1 MRSLLFN
8 NKLGDNSNS
17 TSLHHRILTA
27 RHLSKRDNINK
38 SSKNNENLS
47 SNHIP
52 KYENSQRFST
62 LQNDVKTN
70 YDTIF
75 TLPSIEVQGEKNSK
89 TLFKTLTKPTLKKS
103 KTSRNNSRIKLLSN
117 EILYNP
123 KYYNNSKSTFK
134 FYNRNYKKKGEREAF
149 KGVPKEFIE
158 AMRLDVDHNIIK
170 ANKYMLEEK
179 KRLIKGNSNLKYVF
193 MTNHNNR
200 RRKEEE
206 LKRAYEYELIKE
218 KYNNGKKVKKV
229 NNLNSYYTKLLLK
242 ENEQHFYIDRPMIDK
257 NKFNKKYI
265 LYKNTDEVKKEHP
278 NKDIRKIFSK
288 IIYDKFYAEQ
298 KLKNMKS
305 PREVLFKKFRASL
318 KKSAIEFKK
327 IIIPFKDYVENY
339 YKSKSLT
346 ELLFKNEYPYLLQQI
361 SRDLKKKEKIEE
373 KENDIIKFMIN
384 NLSTL
389 YIVDFYGQSVIM
401 FILKNKLYNCLSKS
415 IQFGCNPNVQDFKG
429 RTALYFAVMN
439 KDLIAVVLLIYFLAN
454 PLLKDKNGKCPLDY
468 LINKIIIEDK
478 NNDLYI
484 IREVLERSCVIWKI
498 NKYRS
503 WKDFDV
509 CIRRGIQFF
518 LVNILSFEKY
528 ELIFSYIEK
537 PDMYYINEK

>member
-8 NKLGDNSNS
+8 NKLGENS
-17 TSLHHRILTA
+17 TTLHNRISTA
-27 RHLSKRDNINK
+27 RHLSKREHINK
-38 SSKNNENLS
+38 ASNKNQNLS

-70 YDTIF
+70 YDTIY
-75 TLPSIEVQGEKNSK
+75 TLPSLEVQGEKTIN
-89 TLFKTLTKPTLKKS
+89 TLYRTFTKPTIKRS
-103 KTSRNNSRIKLLSN
+103 RTSTNNKAIKLLSDK
-117 EILYNP
+117 ILYNP
-123 KYYNNSKSTFK
+123 DYYNNSKSTFK
-134 FYNRNYKKKGEREAF
+134 YYNKHYKKKGKREQF
-149 KGVPKEFIE
+149 QGVPKEFIE
-158 AMRLDVDHNIIK
+158 AMRLDIDHNIIK
-170 ANKYMLEEK
+170 ANKFMNEEK
-179 KRLIKGNSNLKYVF
+179 QRLIKGNSNLKYVF
-193 MTNHNNR
+193 MTNRNIR

-206 LKRAYEYELIKE
+206 LKRAYEFELILE
-218 KYNNGKKVKKV
+218 KNKNRTKVKKG

-242 ENEQHFYIDRPMIDK
+242 ENEQHFYIDRPMVDK

-265 LYKNTDEVKKEHP
+265 LYKNTDEVKKEYP
-278 NKDIRKIFSK
+278 NKNIRKIFSK

-305 PREVLFKKFRASL
+305 PREVIFKKFRTSL

-327 IIIPFKDYVENY
+327 IIIPFKDYTENY

-361 SRDLKKKEKIEE
+361 NRKLRKKEKKEE
-373 KENDIIKFMIN
+373 KENEIIKFMIN
-384 NLSTL
+384 NLSTI

-401 FILKNKLYNCLSKS
+401 FIIKNKLYNCLSKI
-415 IQFGCNPNVQDFKG
+415 IQFGCNPDIQDFKG

-439 KDLIAVVLLIYFLAN
+439 KDLISVVLLIYFLAN
-454 PLLKDKNGKCPLDY
+454 PLIKDKNGNCPLDY
-468 LINKIIIEDK
+468 LTNKIIIEDK
-478 NNDLYI
+478 NNDLFI
-484 IREVLERSCVIWKI
+484 IKEVLGRSSVIWKI

-503 WKDFDV
+503 WKEFDV

-518 LVNILSFEKY
+518 LINILSFEKY
-528 ELIFSYIEK
+528 ELIFSYIEN
-537 PDMYYINEK
+537 PAMYYINEK

>member
-1 MRSLLFN
+1 MRALLFN
-8 NKLGDNSNS
+8 NKLGDNS
-17 TSLHHRILTA
+17 TSLHHRISTA
-27 RHLSKRDNINK
+27 RHLSKRDNINQ
-38 SSKNNENLS
+38 SSKNNQNLS
-47 SNHIP
+47 SNRIP
-52 KYENSQRFST
+52 KYENSQRFLT
-62 LQNDVKTN
+62 LQNEAKTN
-70 YDTIF
+70 YETIF
-75 TLPSIEVQGEKNSK
+75 TLPSLEVQGEKSIN
-89 TLFKTLTKPTLKKS
+89 TLHRTLTKPTIKRS
-103 KTSRNNSRIKLLSN
+103 KTSSNNSAIKLLSN
-117 EILYNP
+117 KILYNP
-123 KYYNNSKSTFK
+123 RYYNVSKSTFK
-134 FYNRNYKKKGEREAF
+134 FYNKHYKKKGKREPF

-170 ANKYMLEEK
+170 ANKYMIEEK

-193 MTNHNNR
+193 MTNQNNR
-200 RRKEEE
+200 KRKEEE

-218 KYNNGKKVKKV
+218 QSKNSTKVKKGT
-229 NNLNSYYTKLLLK
+229 NLNSYYKKLLLK

-278 NKDIRKIFSK
+278 NKNIRKIFSK

-298 KLKNMKS
+298 KRKNMKS

-327 IIIPFKDYVENY
+327 IIIPFKDYTENY

-361 SRDLKKKEKIEE
+361 NRQLRKKEKKEE
-373 KENDIIKFMIN
+373 KENEIIKFMIQ

-401 FILKNKLYNCLSKS
+401 FIIKNKLYNCLSKS
-415 IQFGCNPNVQDFKG
+415 IQFGCNPDIQDFKG

-484 IREVLERSCVIWKI
+484 IKEVLERSCIIWKI

-503 WKDFDV
+503 WKEFEV

-518 LVNILSFEKY
+518 LINILSFEKY
-528 ELIFSYIEK
+528 ELIFSYIEN
-537 PDMYYINEK
+537 PSMYYINEK